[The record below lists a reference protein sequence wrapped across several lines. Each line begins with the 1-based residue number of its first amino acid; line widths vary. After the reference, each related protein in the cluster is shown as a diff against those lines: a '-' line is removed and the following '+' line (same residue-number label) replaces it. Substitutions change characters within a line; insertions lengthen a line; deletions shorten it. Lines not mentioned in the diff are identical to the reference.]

1 MARFL
6 IEVEHEAEKMAC
18 ARAIQFFLKTGSHYM
33 TNAEWGCD
41 DGVHKGWI
49 IVEAN
54 SKEEVRRILPPNFR
68 SDALI
73 VELSKFTM
81 EQINDVLSS
90 HEG

>member
-6 IEVEHEAEKMAC
+6 IEVVHEDDKMAC
-18 ARAIQFFLKTGSHYM
+18 ARAIQFFLQTGSHYM

-49 IVEAN
+49 IVEAD
-54 SKEEVRRILPPNFR
+54 SKEEVRRILPPTFR

-73 VELSKFTM
+73 VQLSKFTM
-81 EQINDVLSS
+81 EQINNVLSS
-90 HEG
+90 HKG